1 MTDIVVIEDE
11 LTVLDN
17 ILDTLEAAGYSAHGA
32 ESGTKGVELV
42 RTINPDL
49 IICDIFMPEM
59 DGYQVLQKL
68 KQDDTTA
75 TIPFIFLTA
84 KAERSDL
91 RYGMDLGAD
100 DYIAKPFTQREL
112 LKAIQTR
119 LKKRTAILEKYES
132 TISKLRKNIA
142 YALPHEFRTPLM
154 HILGGAELLNSS
166 FTTLTEEEIQK
177 VAASILIGGRRLHR
191 LIENYLV
198 YAQIEI
204 ISSDK
209 QQIEGLRRNICAAQA
224 IIVQK
229 SRERARANERPDDL
243 ILEVE
248 DSHLPISGE
257 NLAKIVE
264 ELVENAFKFSSAGKK
279 VRVRGARR
287 EKGYLIEIC
296 DQGLGMT
303 AEHIS
308 AVGAYMQFERTLREQ
323 QGLGLGLAIAQRL
336 AHLHGAQFKIYSRPN
351 KGTCVFVQFLQL
363 MPATS

>member
-32 ESGTKGVELV
+32 ESGSKGVELI

-68 KQDDTTA
+68 KQDDQTS

-100 DYIAKPFTQREL
+100 DYITKPFTQREL
-112 LKAIQTR
+112 LKAISTR
-119 LKKRTAILEKYES
+119 LRKRTALQEKYES
-132 TISKLRKNIA
+132 TISSLRKNIA
-142 YALPHEFRTPLM
+142 YALPHELRTPLM
-154 HILGGAELLNSS
+154 HVLGGAELLNSTH
-166 FTTLTEEEIQK
+166 TTLSQDEIQK
-177 VAASILIGGRRLHR
+177 IAASILIGGRRLHR

-209 QQIEGLRRNICAAQA
+209 QQIEGLRRNICAAHSVV
-224 IIVQK
+224 VQK
-229 SRERARANERPDDL
+229 SRERANANERPDDL

-257 NLAKIVE
+257 NLAKIIE
-264 ELVENAFKFSSAGKK
+264 ELVDNSFKFSNPGKK
-279 VRVRGARR
+279 VRVRGTRR
-287 EKGYLIEIC
+287 EKGYLLEVC
-296 DQGLGMT
+296 DQGVGMN
-303 AEHIS
+303 AEQIS

-336 AHLHGAQFKIYSRPN
+336 VHLHGGQFKIYSKPN
-351 KGTCVFVQFLQL
+351 KGTCVFVQFSQL
-363 MPATS
+363 MP